1 MASCTDF
8 EGTYDT
14 FYSQFANTPSSPPPL
29 QTAREPPTAGS
40 PLPAAS
46 SSKDSTTGGTT
57 NSTMK
62 PAAKL
67 VQYLEASPTPYHA
80 VHNAV
85 KRLEASGFTRLS
97 ERDAWEL
104 KPNGRYFAT
113 RNQSSIIA
121 FALPKSFK
129 PGNAHGFAIVGAH
142 TDSCNFK
149 LRPISKR
156 RKPADSNYMAI
167 GVETYGGGLWHT
179 WLDRDLGIAGRVITA
194 SPDGTYTPH
203 LINLNKPLVRIPTVA
218 IHLDR
223 TQNEKFFYNQETGM
237 QAILG
242 LISEQVSASP
252 STANKTAMDIKA
264 NHHPKV
270 LELIADQLKSNG
282 VKNASVD
289 SIHDFELSL
298 YDIQAPCLGGA
309 NEEFV
314 FSARLDNLF
323 SSFCAVEGLVES
335 LENRPDKAVEGAIP
349 CISLFDNE
357 EIGSTSA
364 YGAESNFLEAIMQR
378 VVGEPARFDQSVANS
393 YLLSTDMGHALHPA
407 PDHANKHQAEHK
419 PLMNLGPAIK
429 TNAKIRYAS
438 TAPTTLILRKIAEA
452 AGVPLQEFEVRND
465 MACGSTIGPLISKM
479 GLRTVDIGCVQ
490 LSMHSIRET
499 AGAEDVGM
507 LVSLFRQFFEDFEKV
522 DKSVL
527 LDD

>member
-1 MASCTDF
+1 MA
-8 EGTYDT
+8 GT
-14 FYSQFANTPSSPPPL
+14 AL
-29 QTAREPPTAGS
+29 
-40 PLPAAS
+40 
-46 SSKDSTTGGTT
+46 
-57 NSTMK
+57 K

-121 FALPKSFK
+121 FTLPKSFK

-156 RKPADSNYMAI
+156 KKPADSNYMAI
-167 GVETYGGGLWHT
+167 GKFGGGLWHT

-203 LINLNKPLVRIPTVA
+203 LVHLNKPLVRIPTVA

-223 TQNEKFFYNQETGM
+223 GQNEKFFYNQETGM

-242 LISEQVSASP
+242 LIQDQVSS
-252 STANKTAMDIKA
+252 SGNTVNANAMDIKA
-264 NHHPKV
+264 NHHSRV
-270 LELIADQLKSNG
+270 LELVAEQLKANG
-282 VKNASVD
+282 VKDASVD
-289 SIHDFELSL
+289 TIHDFELSL
-298 YDIQAPCLGGA
+298 FDIQAPTLGGA
-309 NEEFV
+309 NEEFI

-323 SSFCAVEGLVES
+323 SSFCAVEGLVEA
-335 LENRPDKAVEGAIP
+335 LEGLNDVPEGAIP

-378 VVGEPARFDQSVANS
+378 VVGDPSRFDQAVANS

-438 TAPTTLILRKIAEA
+438 TAPTTLILRKIAES

-499 AGAEDVGM
+499 GGAEDVGM
-507 LVSLFRQFFEDFEKV
+507 LIRLFKQFFKDFAKV
-522 DKSVL
+522 DKSVI